1 LPIPKRDSNGG
12 GESRPALRFSFTHPA
27 VHCLWYNKEEM
38 GAYFGMNKKQGVII
52 TAIVFL
58 VLMIAPIVL
67 MGFYYRTYNTLTT
80 QELTK
85 EQTLSDIASL
95 ALKIRLDKLTVVATS
110 LASSPQLVSD
120 AKSGQWTAAADVA
133 RDLENNVNFYDPFID
148 RMIIYDASG
157 TQQAAYPALAG
168 GLGTSASS
176 SSWYGV
182 LLGGDQSSY
191 VTNVAIRVSL
201 PRIQVVNIVVPIRS
215 AQGVI
220 GFLVL
225 QIPTDNFLEF
235 TADLSLGTYGFGYI
249 VDPVGNIVAHP
260 KFFSDNGSV
269 VNYSSI
275 PQVQKVM
282 AGASG
287 SDVVFD
293 QGDNEKSI
301 ITYKPVAGYGWG
313 IITQELYSEAFS
325 TRSSILWGLAI
336 LIAIAVLVDILISYL
351 VFRITTLKKND

>member
-1 LPIPKRDSNGG
+1 MEICLAKSKKR
-12 GESRPALRFSFTHPA
+12 
-27 VHCLWYNKEEM
+27 
-38 GAYFGMNKKQGVII
+38 GVII

-58 VLMIAPIVL
+58 VLLIPSIML
-67 MGFYYRTYNTLTT
+67 MGFYDQTYNSLTT

-85 EQTLSDIASL
+85 EQTLSDLASL
-95 ALKIRLDKLTVVATS
+95 ALKIRLDKLTGIASS

-148 RMIIYDASG
+148 RMIIYDASA
-157 TQQAAYPALAG
+157 TQQAAYPALVG
-168 GLGTSASS
+168 GLGTNASS
-176 SSWYGV
+176 SSWYGA
-182 LLGGDQSSY
+182 LSSGSQSSS
-191 VTNVAIRVSL
+191 VSSVVMRTSL
-201 PRIQVVNIVVPIRS
+201 PRIQVVSIAVPIKS
-215 AQGVI
+215 GQGVI

-269 VNYSSI
+269 VNYSYI
-275 PQVQKVM
+275 PQVQKVL
-282 AGASG
+282 AGKSG
-287 SDVVFD
+287 SDIVFD
-293 QGDNEKSI
+293 QSDNEESI
-301 ITYKPVAGYGWG
+301 VTYKPVADYGWG

-325 TRSSILWGLAI
+325 TRSGILWGLNI
-336 LIAIAVLVDILISYL
+336 LVAIAVLVDLLISYL
-351 VFRITTLKKND
+351 IFRVITSKKHD